1 MTNSRRGGANAG
13 FLPLRQVWLFFSDKP
28 AVLFRV
34 FGVLFDFLH
43 PDFIRV
49 VHAEL
54 EQGGVGVKFEV
65 GLEFRRVEHAAFV
78 FQFFYRQRV
87 ERDGVAAE
95 PKLVLKGSVLVII
108 LFFAGMNG

>member
-1 MTNSRRGGANAG
+1 MAAAAGACGQRMTNSRRGGANAD

-54 EQGGVGVKFEV
+54 EQGGVGEKFV
-65 GLEFRRVEHAAFV
+65 
-78 FQFFYRQRV
+78 
-87 ERDGVAAE
+87 
-95 PKLVLKGSVLVII
+95 LVLNSGVP
-108 LFFAGMNG
+108 AW